1 MTVCGPHELLG
12 SEPALPWAQIAGM
25 RDRLAHPATKMRRS
39 APAFMPGVKRRRR
52 YVGRVW
58 DSMYWRRTE
67 SGAPP
72 AD

>member
-1 MTVCGPHELLG
+1 MRRLLSLFSVSLVGTATVLFGGG
-12 SEPALPWAQIAGM
+12 SS
-25 RDRLAHPATKMRRS
+25 ATKMRRS